1 MFLLALQLGRT
12 VAELEQT
19 LTHNELM
26 EWRVIFEDTHFGE
39 LRADRRNAEL
49 LAMLY
54 NINRA
59 PNKPA
64 ITSDVYMPYKVKKRD
79 LTDEQLKAK
88 SRAFFSSLQ

>member
-1 MFLLALQLGRT
+1 
-12 VAELEQT
+12 
-19 LTHNELM
+19 
-26 EWRVIFEDTHFGE
+26 
-39 LRADRRNAEL
+39 
-49 LAMLY
+49 MLY